1 MYGISCSKAPKA
13 IGAASQGTSAAR
25 FVFISGQLPVDPET
39 GEMNNQSVQA
49 QAAVCISNVKAIL
62 AELNLTYGDI
72 TKTTLYLTNLEDI
85 DAIDEVWQMRFP
97 KPWPARS
104 VVEVKA
110 LPQGAPM
117 MLEAIA
123 CR

>member
-1 MYGISCSKAPKA
+1 MYAISTTGAHKA
-13 IGAASQGTSAAR
+13 IGSASQGTSAAR
-25 FVFISGQLPVDPET
+25 FVFVSGQLPIDAQTQELSQ
-39 GEMNNQSVQA
+39 GSIAEQA
-49 QAAVCISNVKAIL
+49 NLCISNVKAVL
-62 AELNLTYGDI
+62 GNLDLTFGDV
-72 TKTTLYLTNLEDI
+72 TKTTLYLTDLGMLSEI
-85 DAIDEVWQMRFP
+85 DAVWVTRFP

-110 LPQGAPM
+110 LPQGASM

>member
-1 MYGISCSKAPKA
+1 MYGINTTSAPKA

-25 FVFISGQLPVDPET
+25 FVFVSGQLPIDTET
-39 GEMNNQSVQA
+39 GELSHGSIQEQA
-49 QAAVCISNVKAIL
+49 NLCISNVKGVL
-62 AELNLTYGDI
+62 GELDLTFGDV
-72 TKTTLYLTNLEDI
+72 TKTTLYLTDI
-85 DAIDEVWQMRFP
+85 SKLDEIDDVWVTRFP

-110 LPQGAPM
+110 LPQGAEM